1 MKKPLNKSAEFN
13 ARIYLVLSMVIFG
26 TIGIFRRHIPLP
38 SGSLTCVRGLIGAT
52 ALLIIMFI
60 IKKPPKI
67 KNIKS
72 NLVLLII
79 SGALIGF
86 NWIFLFEAYNYTT
99 VATATLCYYMAP
111 VFVLIASPIFLKEK
125 LSLKQIICSV
135 AAILGVILVS
145 GVFNQKASGYNNQL
159 IGIIFGL
166 LAALLYATVIILNKK
181 ISNINA
187 LDKTVFQLGSAGV
200 VILPYSL
207 LFENVTCVKL
217 SINIIL
223 LITVVCLVHTTL
235 AYLMYFSAI
244 KSIKATTAAI
254 FSYIDPVVAILL
266 SAIILNENLNFY
278 TILGSVLIL
287 GSTLINEIKIKKVC

>member
-1 MKKPLNKSAEFN
+1 MFAFKKSNN
-13 ARIYLVLSMVIFG
+13 YYARIYLILSMVIFG

-38 SGSLTCVRGLIGAT
+38 SGALAMLRGLVGAA

-72 NLVLLII
+72 NLFLLII

-125 LSLKQIICSV
+125 LSLKQIVC
-135 AAILGVILVS
+135 AATAIIGIVLVS
-145 GVFNQKASGYNNQL
+145 GVFNQNTTSYKNEFL
-159 IGIIFGL
+159 GILLGL
-166 LAALLYATVIILNKK
+166 AAALLYATVIILNKK
-181 ISNINA
+181 ITKINS
-187 LDKTVFQLGSAGV
+187 LDKTVFQLSSAGI

-207 LFENVTCVKL
+207 FFEDFNAVKFDTKL
-217 SINIIL
+217 IL
-223 LITVVCLVHTTL
+223 LIIIVCLIHTAL

-244 KSIKATTAAI
+244 KNIKATTAAI
-254 FSYIDPVVAILL
+254 FSYIDPIVAILL
-266 SAIILNENLNFY
+266 SAIILNEKLNFY
-278 TILGSVLIL
+278 TILGSILIL
-287 GSTLINEIKIKKVC
+287 GSTFFNEIEFKKVR